1 MIARGWF
8 WVLAGGVLEAVYPAI
23 LNLSGGL
30 TEFTA
35 TVAGFVVS
43 VMATILL
50 NFGLKTGL
58 PMGPS
63 YAVWVG
69 TGVGGLVII
78 DYVFFG
84 EVFGFLAYVFLL
96 MIIAGVVGLNLLTNG
111 GAPAE
116 S

>member
-1 MIARGWF
+1 MKIARGWA
-8 WVLAGGVLEAVYPAI
+8 WVLLGGILEAVYPAI

-35 TVAGFVVS
+35 TVVGFAVS
-43 VMATILL
+43 VLATILL

-69 TGVGGLVII
+69 TGVAGLMII
-78 DYVFFG
+78 DFVFFG
-84 EVFGFLAYVFLL
+84 QVFSMISYLFLG
-96 MIIAGVVGLNLLTNG
+96 MILAGVVGLNLVSGDT
-111 GAPAE
+111 PAE